1 MSDIRA
7 GKGSAIG
14 SDDDRLPWLEAV
26 EEDDHHDGPSA
37 AKLIAFVVVGL
48 VCIGLIVGGV
58 FWMMNRSSS
67 DTGGQVEGGELIAAP
82 AEDYKVKPDQPGGMQ
97 VEGKGDTTFAASAG
111 EDPKGTIDMG
121 AVPEQPV
128 TSAQRPQPQ
137 PGQGQ
142 AKAGREIEVA
152 VANPVARPAPARPAD
167 PAPAASPA
175 PAAAGGGGPGIQ
187 LGAFSSL
194 ASANSAWKNLSG
206 RFKYLEPMTHTVIPV
221 QSGGKTLYRL
231 RASGGD
237 VKGVC
242 GRLRV
247 AGESCVE
254 VN

>member
-7 GKGSAIG
+7 GKGSTIG

-26 EEDDHHDGPSA
+26 EEEEDRDGPSA

-48 VCIGLIVGGV
+48 VCIGLIVGGL
-58 FWMMNRSSS
+58 FWMGSR
-67 DTGGQVEGGELIAAP
+67 TGGDEQQVAGGELIPAP
-82 AEDYKVKPDQPGGMQ
+82 AEDYKVKPDQPGGME

-128 TSAQRPQPQ
+128 TSTPRPQPQ
-137 PGQGQ
+137 PGPGQ

-152 VANPVARPAPARPAD
+152 VASSARPAPAPARPGAAAPTQA
-167 PAPAASPA
+167 PAPAAT
-175 PAAAGGGGPGIQ
+175 GGGGPGIQ

-194 ASANSAWKNLSG
+194 ASANGAWKNLST
-206 RFKYLEPMTHTVIPV
+206 RFKYLEPLTHSVVPV

-237 VKGVC
+237 MKGVC

>member
-7 GKGSAIG
+7 GKGSTIG

-26 EEDDHHDGPSA
+26 EEDEYRDGPSA

-48 VCIGLIVGGV
+48 ICIGLIVGGV

-82 AEDYKVKPDQPGGMQ
+82 AEDYKVKPDQPGGME

-128 TSAQRPQPQ
+128 TSAPRPQPQ

-152 VANPVARPAPARPAD
+152 VAGSGARPAPAVARPAAPA
-167 PAPAASPA
+167 PAPAAS
-175 PAAAGGGGPGIQ
+175 GGGPGIQ

-206 RFKYLEPMTHTVIPV
+206 RFKYLEPMTHSVVPV

-237 VKGVC
+237 MKGVC

>member
-7 GKGSAIG
+7 GKGSTIG

-26 EEDDHHDGPSA
+26 EEEEDRDGPSA

-48 VCIGLIVGGV
+48 VCIGLIVGGL
-58 FWMMNRSSS
+58 FWMMNSGSGS
-67 DTGGQVEGGELIAAP
+67 DEQQVAGGELIPAP
-82 AEDYKVKPDQPGGMQ
+82 AEDYKVKPDQPGGME

-111 EDPKGTIDMG
+111 EDPKGTIDMA

-128 TSAQRPQPQ
+128 TSAPRPQPQ

-142 AKAGREIEVA
+142 VKAGREIEVA
-152 VANPVARPAPARPAD
+152 VASPPARPASARPAPPEATPA
-167 PAPAASPA
+167 PAPAAS
-175 PAAAGGGGPGIQ
+175 GGGGPGIQ

>member
-7 GKGSAIG
+7 GKGSTIG

-26 EEDDHHDGPSA
+26 EEDDDRDGPSA

-48 VCIGLIVGGV
+48 ICIGLIVGGL
-58 FWMMNRSSS
+58 FWMGSRS
-67 DTGGQVEGGELIAAP
+67 GGGEEQVEGGELIAAP
-82 AEDYKVKPDQPGGMQ
+82 AEDYKVKPDEPGGMQ

-111 EDPKGTIDMG
+111 QDPKGTIDMG
-121 AVPEQPV
+121 AVPEEPV
-128 TSAQRPQPQ
+128 TSTPRPQPQ

-142 AKAGREIEVA
+142 PKAGREIEVA
-152 VANPVARPAPARPAD
+152 VASPAARPAPARPTGPAAA
-167 PAPAASPA
+167 PAPAAT
-175 PAAAGGGGPGIQ
+175 GGGGPGIQ

-194 ASANSAWKNLSG
+194 ASANSAWKNLST
-206 RFKYLEPMTHTVIPV
+206 RFKYLEPMTHTVVPV

-237 VKGVC
+237 GKGVC

>member
-1 MSDIRA
+1 
-7 GKGSAIG
+7 
-14 SDDDRLPWLEAV
+14 
-26 EEDDHHDGPSA
+26 
-37 AKLIAFVVVGL
+37 VGL
-48 VCIGLIVGGV
+48 ICIGLIVGGV

-82 AEDYKVKPDQPGGMQ
+82 AEDYKVKPDQPGGME

-128 TSAQRPQPQ
+128 TSAPRPQPQ

-152 VANPVARPAPARPAD
+152 VAGSGARPAPAVARPAAPA
-167 PAPAASPA
+167 PAPAAS
-175 PAAAGGGGPGIQ
+175 GGGPGIQ

-206 RFKYLEPMTHTVIPV
+206 RFKYLEPMTHSVVPV

-237 VKGVC
+237 MKGVC

-247 AGESCVE
+247 AVSPCVE